1 MRPNPAPAPAPV
13 RAAAIVQYAT
23 VALAL
28 LGAVLSV
35 LTTTRL
41 LDALPDALTAGG
53 YTPAERD
60 KITTGAAVAS
70 YGLVALWLVFALVF
84 AAFARWYTRG
94 ARWARTATFAVAG
107 LLVLCGACGLTGG
120 RTVDTGTAQ
129 GHAVDRA
136 LDAAV
141 PGWWG
146 SANAVVQ
153 ALGFAAYAAI
163 IVLLALPASRPFF
176 RRPAAPAKTAPPSP
190 PAPGEE
196 VSE

>member
-1 MRPNPAPAPAPV
+1 MRPDSAAPAPV
-13 RAAAIVQYAT
+13 RAAALIQYGTLAI
-23 VALAL
+23 AL

-35 LTTTRL
+35 LTTGRL
-41 LDALPDALTAGG
+41 LDALPDTLAANG

-84 AAFARWYTRG
+84 AAFARWYGKG
-94 ARWARTATFAVAG
+94 ARGARTATFAVAG
-107 LLVLCGACGLTGG
+107 LLVLCGLCGLSGG

-129 GHAVDRA
+129 GRGVERA

-146 SANAVVQ
+146 SANLVVQ
-153 ALGFAAYAAI
+153 VLGFAAYAAI
-163 IVLLALPASRPFF
+163 IVLLALPAARAYFPK
-176 RRPAAPAKTAPPSP
+176 PAPPVKPAPPSP
-190 PAPGEE
+190 PAAAAE